1 MLKLSKPLSAAT
13 ALAYHAEE
21 FANARNNYF
30 ATSEAVRG
38 HWHGQL
44 ARKWGLVG
52 DVQAEAFERLG
63 DGRHPLTGDVLV
75 HHQAVHTYLNAR
87 GEMVTTVTRR
97 AGWDATFSAP
107 KSVSL
112 TALVGGDD
120 RVREAHRV
128 SVAVALDETERF
140 AQARLRGNQPLE
152 TTGKWIAAAFEHD
165 SSRPVDGYAAPHL
178 HTHVVL
184 FNMTE
189 VSTGGTRALQT
200 LELYRSQSYTTAVYR
215 SELATRLRALG
226 YAIERGAYGQPEV
239 HGYTPAYLA
248 ASSPR
253 SLQIEAHLA
262 EVQRSGAGAAEIA
275 AHRTREAKLAP
286 SHDEMQRRH
295 RELAHAFGDQPTQVV
310 QAAHAR
316 AHQREPHEPAIT
328 AREAVTFA
336 KARHFERD
344 AVADERVLVGD
355 ALRRSMGEVS
365 VEAIQRE
372 FERRVDTAEFVA
384 ATPPPGVP
392 SRIFTT
398 REMMAL
404 ERETIELMRAGRLTE
419 PALVSGVTRHEI
431 ERAHRHLSDPHRAA
445 VDQIL
450 ASHDRVIAL
459 DGVAGA
465 GKTTALTATRD
476 AATREG
482 YRVEGLAQ
490 TSRAAYQFT
499 EAGIPSQTLQR
510 HLLQQSEA
518 TAQDRRLY
526 FVDES
531 SLASTRPMHEF
542 LRRLRADDRVLVV
555 SDTRQ
560 QRAADGGRPY
570 RQLRDA
576 GIQTV
581 RLDDIVRRQDPA
593 LKQVVERLSRGDI
606 HGALHHL
613 DHQGRIHEVIGR
625 EKRLTAIAEA
635 YTRHHDGT
643 LVVAPD
649 PQSRRAINQR
659 IHARLLASGQIDR
672 SEHRAR
678 VLVARQDVTSADR
691 QWARQYAPGDVVR
704 YSVGNRTVG
713 LAAGEYARI
722 DDAKIAA
729 NLVTVVRAT
738 GERVIYDPRRVPGVT
753 LFRETERAFA
763 RGDRVQFTA
772 PCREQRVANQER
784 GTIERIEAKGRLR
797 VRLESGRRVAFS
809 LERYPHLDY
818 GYAVTSHSSQGQ
830 LADRVLVHLETAG
843 LGEPLVDRRL
853 AYVAVSRGKYD
864 AQIYTDDKARLA
876 DALRRDVSHR
886 PAIRVGHP
894 PGRPAAEPDM
904 AHRPARDRS
913 ETLTLTL

>member
-1 MLKLSKPLSAAT
+1 VFILSKPVSAARLRT
-13 ALAYHAEE
+13 YHAEE

-30 ATSEAVRG
+30 ATGETVRG
-38 HWHGQL
+38 HWYGQL
-44 ARKWGLVG
+44 AHQWGLIG
-52 DVQAEAFERLG
+52 DVQEEAFARLAE
-63 DGRHPLTGDVLV
+63 GRHPLTGDVLV
-75 HHQAVHTYLNAR
+75 HHQTARAYLNTR
-87 GEMVTTVTRR
+87 GEMVTTVAHR
-97 AGWDATFSAP
+97 AGWDATNSAP

-140 AQARLRGNQPLE
+140 VQARLRGNQPLE

-178 HTHVVL
+178 HTHVVV

-189 VSTGGTRALQT
+189 VSTGQTRALQP
-200 LELYRSQSYTTAVYR
+200 LELYRSQSYATAVYR

-253 SLQIEAHLA
+253 SRQIEAHLA

-275 AHRTREAKLAP
+275 AHRTREAKLDL

-316 AHQREPHEPAIT
+316 VHQIEPHEPAT
-328 AREAVTFA
+328 AAREAVTFA
-336 KARHFERD
+336 KARNFERE
-344 AVADERVLVGD
+344 AVADERVLVRD
-355 ALRRSMGEVS
+355 ALRRSMGEVP
-365 VEAIQRE
+365 VEAIHRE
-372 FERRVDTAEFVA
+372 FERRVDTAEFVSV
-384 ATPPPGVP
+384 TPPPGVP
-392 SRIFTT
+392 SRTFTT

-404 ERETIELMRAGRLTE
+404 ERETIELMRAGQLTE
-419 PALVSGVTRHEI
+419 PALVGGGTRHEI

-450 ASHDRVIAL
+450 TSHDRVIAL

-465 GKTTALTATRD
+465 GKTNALTAIRD

-482 YRVEGLAQ
+482 YRVEGLAP
-490 TSRAAYQFT
+490 TSRAAYQLT
-499 EAGIPSQTLQR
+499 EGGIPSQTLRR
-510 HLLQQSEA
+510 HLGQQSEA
-518 TAQDRRLY
+518 PAPHRRLY
-526 FVDES
+526 IVAES
-531 SLASTRPMHEF
+531 SLASTRQMHEF
-542 LRRLRADDRVLVV
+542 LHRLRADDRVLVV
-555 SDTRQ
+555 GDTRQ
-560 QRAADGGRPY
+560 QRAVEAGRPY
-570 RQLRDA
+570 HQLRDA
-576 GIQTV
+576 GIETV
-581 RLDDIVRRQDPA
+581 RLEDIVRQQDPGLQQA
-593 LKQVVERLSRGDI
+593 VRHLSRGDI
-606 HGALHHL
+606 HAAMHHL
-613 DHQGRIHEVIGR
+613 DHQGRIHEIIDR
-625 EKRLTAIAEA
+625 ENRLTAIADA

-649 PQSRRAINQR
+649 HQSRRAINQR

-691 QWARQYAPGDVVR
+691 QWARHYAPGDVVR
-704 YSVGNRTVG
+704 YSVGSRTVG
-713 LAAGEYARI
+713 LRAGEYTRI
-722 DDAKIAA
+722 EYAKIPA

-738 GERVIYDPRRVPGVT
+738 GERVTYDPRRLRGVT

-772 PCREQRVANQER
+772 RYQEQRVANQER
-784 GTIERIEAKGRLR
+784 GTIERIEAKGRVR

-818 GYAVTSHSSQGQ
+818 GYAVTTHRSHGQ

-843 LGEPLVDRRL
+843 LGEPLVNRRL
-853 AYVAVSRGKYD
+853 AYVAVSRGRYD
-864 AQIYTDDKARLA
+864 AQVYTDDKARLA
-876 DALRRDVSHR
+876 EALSRDVSHR
-886 PAIRVGHP
+886 RAIKLSHP
-894 PGRPAAEPDM
+894 PGRRASEHDA
-904 AHRPARDRS
+904 AHRSVRDRS
-913 ETLTLTL
+913 QTLTFTL